1 MLNIA
6 IFGAS
11 GAIGG
16 EFVKQLAATNIV
28 ETINCFSRSK
38 TALSNPKVAN
48 HQINFDDET
57 EIAKAAEIAA
67 KTKKLDIVIVA
78 TGALHTAEFS
88 PEKSIRELDNKKF
101 HEIYNINTVI
111 PALIGKYVLPKL
123 NKTEKSA
130 FAVLSAR
137 VGSISDNH
145 LGGWYAYRA
154 SKAALNMIIKN
165 FAIEINRTNKK
176 AVILGLHPGTV
187 ASSLSEPF
195 QAHVK
200 EGHLFSPEYAVQ
212 QLLQVIYNAD
222 SSYSGKLYAY
232 DNTEIPF

>member
-6 IFGAS
+6 ILGAS
-11 GAIGG
+11 GAIGS
-16 EFVKQLAATNIV
+16 EFTKQLAATNIV

-38 TALSNPKVAN
+38 VNSDSPKVTH
-48 HQINFDDET
+48 HQINFNDEE
-57 EIAKAAEIAA
+57 EIAKAAEISA
-67 KTKKLDIVIVA
+67 KNNKLDIVIVA
-78 TGALHTAEFS
+78 IGALHTDKIS
-88 PEKSIRELDNKKF
+88 PEKSIKELKYNKF
-101 HEIYNINTVI
+101 AEIYQTNTII
-111 PALIGKYVLPKL
+111 PAIIGKYFLPHL
-123 NKTEKSA
+123 NKTEKSV
-130 FAVLSAR
+130 FAALSAR

-176 AVILGLHPGTV
+176 AIILGLHPGTV
-187 ASSLSEPF
+187 ASNLSEPF

-200 EGHLFSPEYAVQ
+200 KDHLFTPQYAVS
-212 QLLQVIYNAD
+212 QLLQLIYD
-222 SSYSGKLYAY
+222 SDNSYSGKLFAY